1 MLEHFKIK
9 TIGLISVITLLIT
22 AVIYSFFQAGFN
34 IYIVVLIPI
43 LIALVWRLFS
53 LIDKTNTEVASFLA
67 NIKYNDYATSFPE
80 KKSIGDSYQRLHGA
94 FNLVTE
100 KFRDIRSEKEA
111 QFQYLQAIV
120 ENVDSGLICFDQQG
134 KTILMNRALQQLLR
148 KSYFP
153 YLRSLQ
159 KFNHALYDTFLNI
172 QPGERQLVRL
182 IVGGEIL
189 QLAVRKTILKMKD
202 DELNLY
208 ALHNIHKELE
218 EHEITSWQKLIRILT
233 HEIMN
238 SIAPVI
244 SLASTAHEIV
254 RDKEFLSPE
263 ECRDVGTS
271 LHAIKRRSTG
281 LLNFAQNYRQL
292 TKIPLPKFENVIL
305 EHFIDELI
313 TLFKPKLN
321 ERGVDLS
328 THFPS
333 HSIKIQIDPALME
346 QVLINLINNAMDA
359 IISVEQP
366 KIEIHAFR
374 SSVGELEIEVHDN
387 GPGISADI
395 LDQIFVPFFTT
406 KKEGSGIGL
415 SLCRQIVHLHKGELH
430 VSSQSGKG
438 SVFTIK
444 F

>member
-9 TIGLISVITLLIT
+9 TIGLISVITVIIT

-34 IYIVVLIPI
+34 VYIVVLIPI
-43 LIALVWRLFS
+43 LIVLVWRLFV

-67 NIKYNDYATSFPE
+67 NIKYNDYAASFPE

-120 ENVDSGLICFDQQG
+120 ENVDSGLICFDRLG

-153 YLRSLQ
+153 YLKSIQ
-159 KFNHALYDTFLNI
+159 KFNQELYDTFLNI
-172 QPGERQLVRL
+172 EPGERQMVRL

-189 QLAVRKTILKMKD
+189 QLAVRKTILKMKE

-218 EHEITSWQKLIRILT
+218 DHEITSWQKLIRILT

-238 SIAPVI
+238 SVAPVI
-244 SLASTAHEIV
+244 SLASTTHEIIK
-254 RDKEFLSPE
+254 DKEFLAPE
-263 ECRDVGTS
+263 ECRDVSTS
-271 LHAIKRRSTG
+271 LHAIKRRSSG
-281 LLNFAQNYRQL
+281 LLNFAQSYRQL
-292 TKIPLPKFENVIL
+292 TKIPLPRFENVTL
-305 EHFIDELI
+305 GHFIEELI

-321 ERGVDLS
+321 ERGVELT
-328 THFPS
+328 THFPA
-333 HSIKIQIDPALME
+333 HNIQIQIDPGLME
-346 QVLINLINNAMDA
+346 QVLINLINNALDA
-359 IISVEQP
+359 IELVEEP
-366 KIEIHAFR
+366 KIEIHVFR
-374 SSVGELEIEVHDN
+374 SSSGELEIQVHDN
-387 GPGISADI
+387 GPGIPPDI

-430 VSSQSGKG
+430 VASQSGKG